1 MLTISL
7 MNQKGGAGKSTVA
20 RALLSAA
27 DAHSMRCAF
36 IDADQ
41 TGNLANWAMRA
52 AENGLWSPRIDGY
65 QSIDPDEV
73 EDIFDEIEAE
83 KEIDL
88 LIIDTAGDASRDH
101 DTIATVTDIVLCP
114 ILLSKSDLDTA
125 RGTANYLFRMRGRAK
140 DPALLPEFRI
150 VLNQV
155 TPRAT
160 KGDAELIRTLH
171 THPLVGK
178 SDSDAV
184 EHMKILPATF
194 QKREAYRTM
203 DFDGLLGRK
212 LARHNEVSQAFQ
224 RNPKH
229 LTDAITEADT
239 VLDACRQIAKE
250 RSKR

>member
-1 MLTISL
+1 VLTISL

-27 DAHSMRCAF
+27 DGRGMRCAF

-41 TGNLANWAMRA
+41 TGNLASWAMRA
-52 AENGLWSPRIDGY
+52 SENGLWSTRIDGY

-73 EDIFDEIEAE
+73 EEIFDEIEAE
-83 KEIDL
+83 REVEL

-101 DTIATVTDIVLCP
+101 DSIATVSDLVLCP

-125 RGTANYLFRMRGRAK
+125 RGTANYLFRMRDRAS

-150 VLNQV
+150 ALNKV

-160 KGDAELIRTLH
+160 KGDAELIRTIH
-171 THPLVGK
+171 AHPLVGQ
-178 SDSDAV
+178 SDDDPV
-184 EHMKILPATF
+184 EHMKILPATL

-203 DFDGLLGRK
+203 DFEGLLGRK
-212 LARHNEVSQAFQ
+212 LARLNETTQAFL

-229 LTDAITEADT
+229 LTDAIAEADA
-239 VLDACRQIAKE
+239 VLDACLQITKE